1 MTPTWKTRLAQVFVN
16 PEEGRLRAGWRLLA
30 FVLLFGALQLLTG
43 VALSLVLRQGFP
55 AWLNAL
61 TVGEALTA
69 LPLTA
74 SVVLARR
81 WFDRRSF
88 ASLGLTWD
96 RRAGHDL
103 LFGVGL
109 TGLLMGLI
117 FLAEGA
123 FGWLHLRGFAWDT
136 MTAGQVLGMLA
147 NALLL
152 WVLVAWNEELLFRGY
167 LLTNLRDGM
176 GTTWAVVLSSLLF
189 AAAHVGNPHMGWPA
203 LLGLVLAGFFLADGW
218 LTTGRLWLPLGLH
231 LGWNLFEGT
240 VFGFPVSGLTLPPL
254 LVTDIHGPDLV
265 TGGAFGPEAGL
276 IIVPALALGTWLM
289 HRRARRGRSAAA

>member
-1 MTPTWKTRLAQVFVN
+1 MPPTWKTRLTQVFVN

-43 VALSLVLRQGFP
+43 VALSLVLRQSFP

-61 TVGEALTA
+61 PVGEALTA
-69 LPLTA
+69 LPLTT

-81 WFDRRSF
+81 WLDRRSF

-96 RRAGHDL
+96 RRAGRDL

-136 MTAGQVLGMLA
+136 MTAGRVFGMLA

-189 AAAHVGNPHMGWPA
+189 AAAHVSNPHMGWPA

-218 LTTGRLWLPLGLH
+218 LTTGRLWLPIGLH

-240 VFGFPVSGLTLPPL
+240 VFGFPVSGLSLPRL
-254 LVTDIHGPDLV
+254 IVTDIHGPSLI

-276 IIVPALALGTWLM
+276 ILVPALALGAWLM
-289 HRRARRGRSAAA
+289 HRRARRGHSAAA